1 MPSVLWSQ
9 YQMANCYSRLQISIS
24 LMLVLVII
32 TTCGY
37 FSHCGASLEPT
48 VIHQKFHK
56 GFFFPYFITEKQRGG
71 GS

>member
-1 MPSVLWSQ
+1 
-9 YQMANCYSRLQISIS
+9 MAKCYSQLQISIS

-56 GFFFPYFITEKQRGG
+56 GFFFPILLLKSKEGEGPRSLHPQ
-71 GS
+71 

>member
-1 MPSVLWSQ
+1 
-9 YQMANCYSRLQISIS
+9 
-24 LMLVLVII
+24 MLVMVII
-32 TTCGY
+32 TTCGR

-56 GFFFPYFITEKQRGG
+56 GFFFYFITEKQKGG

>member
-1 MPSVLWSQ
+1 
-9 YQMANCYSRLQISIS
+9 
-24 LMLVLVII
+24 MLVLVII

-56 GFFFPYFITEKQRGG
+56 GFFFSYFITEKQRGG